1 MGQAQFTTVM
11 ERMVVIRVYYDKEL
25 NKFLFAGCIDLY
37 ALQFGF
43 GVP

>member
-1 MGQAQFTTVM
+1 MGQTQFPTVM
-11 ERMVVIRVYYDKEL
+11 ERMVVIRDYYDKKL
-25 NKFLFAGCIDLY
+25 NKFLFAGRIDLY

>member
-1 MGQAQFTTVM
+1 MGQAQFTAVM
-11 ERMVVIRVYYDKEL
+11 ERMVVIRDYYDKKL
-25 NKFLFAGCIDLY
+25 NKFLFAGRIAIY